1 MPIVS
6 RKFSGTAGMKSGIFV
21 PKSELFQYQAKMA
34 KLGTK
39 AALTAYDV
47 MARAVLMVEAEAK
60 KLMTYDYYRKA
71 VDSGRLRGTVT
82 GQVVSFTAMEAEGK
96 VGTNVY
102 YGIYV
107 HEGTKW
113 MEERP
118 FLVDALKNKREEIGY
133 MHVVEL
139 RKNISKIKLRKNLR

>member
-6 RKFSGTAGMKSGIFV
+6 RKFSGTAGMRGGVFV
-21 PKSELFQYQAKMA
+21 PKSNLLRYQAKMA
-34 KLGTK
+34 KLGAK
-39 AALTAYDV
+39 VALSAYDV
-47 MARAVLMVEAEAK
+47 MARSVLIVEAEAK
-60 KLMTYDYYRKA
+60 RLMTYNYYRKA

-82 GQVVSFTAMEAEGK
+82 GQVVSFTATEAEGK

-118 FLVDALKNKREEIGY
+118 FLVDALKNKQDEIKNMHSRE
-133 MHVVEL
+133 L
-139 RKNISKIKLRKNLR
+139 KRNITSVKRNIR